1 MEIMHKSNHSL
12 LHMLMEGVYQLLCVD
27 IYLIW
32 NKSSLFLIT
41 LYISQVVRLASFQ
54 YAPSIP
60 PFIVPKQSKLD
71 GEDSVFQ
78 KELDDR
84 RYAEVAVAGG
94 GVSVAVTRFP
104 PEQKRPIGPLVVV
117 GVRDGV
123 LWLVDRYMCAHA
135 LSLSHPGIRC
145 RCLAAYGDPVSAVK
159 WATRLGRE
167 HHDDLAQ
174 FMLGMGYA
182 TEALHLPGISKRL
195 EFDLAMQS
203 NDLKRALACLL
214 TMSNSRDVGQE
225 TTATDVTQ
233 ILNLAVAKQ
242 AKQESLADAVQGI
255 VKFVKE
261 FFDLIDAADATGQA
275 DIAREVL
282 KRLAAAASVK
292 GALHGQM
299 LRGLALRLANHG
311 ELTRLSVCYFD

>member
-1 MEIMHKSNHSL
+1 MLIL
-12 LHMLMEGVYQLLCVD
+12 L
-27 IYLIW
+27 
-32 NKSSLFLIT
+32 
-41 LYISQVVRLASFQ
+41 
-54 YAPSIP
+54 
-60 PFIVPKQSKLD
+60 
-71 GEDSVFQ
+71 
-78 KELDDR
+78 
-84 RYAEVAVAGG
+84 
-94 GVSVAVTRFP
+94 
-104 PEQKRPIGPLVVV
+104 
-117 GVRDGV
+117 
-123 LWLVDRYMCAHA
+123 
-135 LSLSHPGIRC
+135 
-145 RCLAAYGDPVSAVK
+145 
-159 WATRLGRE
+159 
-167 HHDDLAQ
+167 
-174 FMLGMGYA
+174 
-182 TEALHLPGISKRL
+182 RL

-225 TTATDVTQ
+225 TAAADATDVTQ

-242 AKQESLADAVQGI
+242 ESLSDAVQGV

-311 ELTRLSVCYFD
+311 ELTRLSVCYFDHNIWLIYVGNLVSCPYDYW

>member
-123 LWLVDRYMCAHA
+123 LWLVDR
-135 LSLSHPGIRC
+135 
-145 RCLAAYGDPVSAVK
+145 
-159 WATRLGRE
+159 
-167 HHDDLAQ
+167 
-174 FMLGMGYA
+174 
-182 TEALHLPGISKRL
+182 
-195 EFDLAMQS
+195 
-203 NDLKRALACLL
+203 
-214 TMSNSRDVGQE
+214 
-225 TTATDVTQ
+225 
-233 ILNLAVAKQ
+233 
-242 AKQESLADAVQGI
+242 
-255 VKFVKE
+255 
-261 FFDLIDAADATGQA
+261 
-275 DIAREVL
+275 
-282 KRLAAAASVK
+282 
-292 GALHGQM
+292 
-299 LRGLALRLANHG
+299 
-311 ELTRLSVCYFD
+311 